1 MLQIVGDSAAIQVA
15 IHSAFQPGF
24 SARSLWRAW
33 RGNMFARSTFNIV
46 AAECRKAFLY
56 GESCGG
62 YKKKKMKVT
71 RMGTGKVRSPYNI
84 PLEGKTLAAIARHA
98 RANWKRSRPSMRV
111 SLRNK

>member
-1 MLQIVGDSAAIQVA
+1 MVALQTGQIFMLQIVGDSAAIQVA

-33 RGNMFARSTFNIV
+33 RGNMLARSTFNIV

-62 YKKKKMKVT
+62 YKKKKMKVLFPHP
-71 RMGTGKVRSPYNI
+71 KQV
-84 PLEGKTLAAIARHA
+84 
-98 RANWKRSRPSMRV
+98 
-111 SLRNK
+111 